1 MAYQRLQPDGYLA
14 NQNVSDPS
22 PEALRDYMALAQ
34 KRQAESAQQ
43 QGERPKFFSS
53 ETSPVTQ
60 AMGQQQELLK
70 HCLQMLLSLENRL
83 KTSVLTATEPVPA
96 SVPPTLS
103 ADAPVSILVR
113 LLWQHNV
120 QLAEMVRIGEDLL
133 TRLEV

>member
-1 MAYQRLQPDGYLA
+1 
-14 NQNVSDPS
+14 
-22 PEALRDYMALAQ
+22 
-34 KRQAESAQQ
+34 
-43 QGERPKFFSS
+43 
-53 ETSPVTQ
+53 
-60 AMGQQQELLK
+60 
-70 HCLQMLLSLENRL
+70 MLLSLENRL